1 MNGQAVIQ
9 NFLAQQKNITLGYSE
24 LNFLSADSLEQSQTG
39 YSFDDKGNSLMS
51 GKPGSWQPG
60 WIVIANDETG
70 DPIFVDTGTPE
81 LQVFTAAHGM
91 AHWEAEPITDS
102 LHSFADILIQ
112 LRLLA
117 TGRANPVEKLL
128 NPLLAQEAQDF
139 LKFVRTTSPNTDP
152 AYWETLMLLALENDT
167 E

>member
-1 MNGQAVIQ
+1 MNGHAAIQ
-9 NFLAQQKNITLGYSE
+9 NFLAGQHDITFGYSE
-24 LNFLSADSLEQSQTG
+24 LNFIAADALEQSQIG
-39 YSFDDKGNSLMS
+39 YSFDDKGNSLMT
-51 GKPGSWQPG
+51 GKKGDWQPG

-70 DPIFVDTGTPE
+70 DPIFVDTDTPE
-81 LQVFTAAHGM
+81 LQVFTAAHGTGN
-91 AHWEAEPITDS
+91 WEAEPITDS
-102 LHSFADILIQ
+102 LHSFGDVVSQ

-117 TGRANPVEKLL
+117 TGRSNPVEKLL

-139 LKFVRTTSPNTDP
+139 LKFVRTASPNTDP